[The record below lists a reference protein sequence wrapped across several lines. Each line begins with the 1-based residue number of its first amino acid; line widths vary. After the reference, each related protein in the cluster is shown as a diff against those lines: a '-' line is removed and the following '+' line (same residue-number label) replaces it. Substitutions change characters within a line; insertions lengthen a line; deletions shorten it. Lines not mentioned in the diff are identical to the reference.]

1 MNGVKLLNF
10 RPAAFAAVFL
20 CLGIFS
26 ATASLCYEL
35 PVWWLTFALPLAIL
49 FRKGKRKQTAIATLL
64 LFAAFWIGF
73 GVAFCKID
81 GFQKTN
87 VYESGEYYVTGTVVS
102 ETQTAYGY
110 KLVLGDLQ
118 IDGKAEKG
126 QLTAYLPLSFQENV
140 SQGNRVLLQGELTT
154 NEALSLQGEINWY
167 HFSDELRYTLQ
178 AKTCAIIERP
188 FCLFTFLRER
198 VEAVVYAGMDET
210 SAAVTMAIL
219 TGNDE
224 GIESGLLENM
234 RRGGIAHVFAVSGLH
249 IGALFAFVLAVVN
262 KTPLRKLSKGGQFV
276 LVAVVLLFYGG
287 VCGFSES
294 ITRAITICLCFYGAT
309 LFGLNKDF
317 IEALGAAAIVT
328 LLVRPLALFETGF
341 QLSYAAC
348 LGIALLTRPIERFAY
363 KIVGGDRAKL
373 PPTEQDMHPL
383 GVRERM
389 KRTCVSFLSASLAAQ
404 IATAPLCLA
413 HFGYLS
419 YLSLFLNFLV
429 VPLVSAAYALLLIFV
444 CVAAL
449 FPIAWSGAILYVP
462 SVVWSAVL
470 ILFQTVDFRAFC
482 IEKVV
487 VPAGGLLCYFLA
499 LSFISDKWNLSKPVR
514 FAFAL
519 LCFLLSFSCLFL
531 VNVL

>member
-26 ATASLCYEL
+26 AAALLCYEI
-35 PVWWLTFALPLAIL
+35 PVWWLSFALPLAIV

-178 AKTCAIIERP
+178 AKSCAVTERP

-198 VEAVVYAGMDET
+198 VEAVLYAGMDET

-219 TGNDE
+219 TGNDD
-224 GIESGLLENM
+224 GIEAGLLENM
-234 RRGGIAHVFAVSGLH
+234 RLGGIAHVFAVSGLH
-249 IGALFAFVLAVVN
+249 IGALFAFVLALIA
-262 KTPLRKLSKGGQFV
+262 KTPLKKFSKGAQFT
-276 LVAVVLLFYGG
+276 LVAAVLLFYGG
-287 VCGFSES
+287 VCGFSAS
-294 ITRAITICLCFYGAT
+294 IIRAITICLCFYGAQ
-309 LFGLNKDF
+309 LIGLGKDSLD
-317 IEALGAAAIVT
+317 ALGAAAIVI
-328 LLVRPLALFETGF
+328 LLFRPFALFETGF
-341 QLSYAAC
+341 RLSFAAC
-348 LGIALLTRPIERFAY
+348 LGLALLTRPIERFCY
-363 KIVGGDRAKL
+363 KVVGGARAKL
-373 PPTEQDMHPL
+373 HP
-383 GVRERM
+383 R
-389 KRTCVSFLSASLAAQ
+389 
-404 IATAPLCLA
+404 
-413 HFGYLS
+413 
-419 YLSLFLNFLV
+419 
-429 VPLVSAAYALLLIFV
+429 
-444 CVAAL
+444 
-449 FPIAWSGAILYVP
+449 
-462 SVVWSAVL
+462 
-470 ILFQTVDFRAFC
+470 
-482 IEKVV
+482 
-487 VPAGGLLCYFLA
+487 
-499 LSFISDKWNLSKPVR
+499 SKICTR
-514 FAFAL
+514 
-519 LCFLLSFSCLFL
+519 
-531 VNVL
+531 